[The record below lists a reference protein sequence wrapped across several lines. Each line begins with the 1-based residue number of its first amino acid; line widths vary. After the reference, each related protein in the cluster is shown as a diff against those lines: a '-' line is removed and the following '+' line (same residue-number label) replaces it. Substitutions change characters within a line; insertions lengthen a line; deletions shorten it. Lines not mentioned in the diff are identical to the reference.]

1 MVRSVLMLVK
11 YAMPANPQR
20 MLPVSVV
27 PAALVPTQKKAS
39 PCVRLVLLAPTVTP
53 LLRNALLVLRASMQ
67 IQLVA
72 LPAKTVLQENMLQ
85 PPIWPNAVSVP
96 QVNPKER
103 QDKLHVMTVLMAVP
117 LVKVQMP
124 VQPVLLV
131 VT

>member
-1 MVRSVLMLVK
+1 
-11 YAMPANPQR
+11 
-20 MLPVSVV
+20 
-27 PAALVPTQKKAS
+27 
-39 PCVRLVLLAPTVTP
+39 
-53 LLRNALLVLRASMQ
+53 MQ